1 MQAQLAAA
9 SSLPSC
15 FLMGIASVP
24 EEVLQQVAP
33 LLLVRLL
40 HHLNSDSTAL
50 ADDTPSGE
58 SSASQPIP
66 QVTPSNNHLVSLAW
80 QSLGLCLCLALPLL
94 GWFFWRKA
102 FDVGD
107 LSDLS
112 SQQATKDSRFFNR
125 HAC

>member
-40 HHLNSDSTAL
+40 HHLNSDSIAP
-50 ADDTPSGE
+50 ADATPSEG
-58 SSASQPIP
+58 SSGSQPIP
-66 QVTPSNNHLVSLAW
+66 QVTSSNKFHLIFHSSAVES
-80 QSLGLCLCLALPLL
+80 
-94 GWFFWRKA
+94 A
-102 FDVGD
+102 F
-107 LSDLS
+107 S
-112 SQQATKDSRFFNR
+112 
-125 HAC
+125 